1 MVFTSLAFM
10 QVFQALASRSEKD
23 SLFKIRLMSNP
34 LLAGMALIV
43 VALQL
48 AVLYIPFLSAF
59 FNVVPLSLCD
69 LSIAAASGAVVFVVM
84 ELAKRVGRRE

>member
-1 MVFTSLAFM
+1 
-10 QVFQALASRSEKD
+10 
-23 SLFKIRLMSNP
+23 LFKIRLLSNP

-69 LSIAAASGAVVFVVM
+69 LSIAAGAGVVVFGVM
-84 ELAKRVGRRE
+84 EMAKRVGRRE

>member
-1 MVFTSLAFM
+1 L
-10 QVFQALASRSEKD
+10 
-23 SLFKIRLMSNP
+23 SNP

-48 AVLYIPFLSAF
+48 AVLYVPFLSAF

-69 LSIAAASGAVVFVVM
+69 LSIAAGAGVVVFFVM
-84 ELAKRVGRRE
+84 EIEKKLKK